1 MRKLLY
7 SALAFSVLLTPP
19 ALAQTF
25 RKGGVEYNAQ
35 RTVTIPPGKP
45 FSIIVTEFL
54 HHGELAPDGKNLA
67 VVGGSK
73 IVPFRVLQVGPGD
86 FCRIAFQPVRGQN
99 EYDILYGGE
108 DKTKKPS
115 DDPPPAWTATDGLLL
130 ETRQFKKCDLN
141 KLDSLRDAFNSAKPI
156 GADYVPAVHHAEN
169 PFTLGREPFLSR
181 YSGTLNIA
189 TAGKYGFMTSSQD
202 ASFLLIDDKLVVSAP
217 GHHGPA
223 WQAHRGSRGDIDLA
237 AGPHKFEYYHAAAGP
252 SAMMVAAWEI
262 NPKDAKPQQP
272 ALIPA
277 ENFHAERIGPLP
289 AGGLTLRTAKT
300 VPDFEAAVEGDVPL
314 PDNDLAMIGVSFRDL
329 SPHALTA
336 QGKPLWDFGDGQ
348 TGESPKPE
356 HIYLRPGTYRVKLT
370 YRRPGRDAEIANRI
384 EVDRPNLTRREA
396 AKEKEKGHNLNDY
409 LKILETYDPKK
420 LDAVSLRQLVL
431 AYEAKSLS
439 LEDKPDE
446 ARRYLA
452 KAVEAGRAA
461 FAEATTRVN
470 AGSPG
475 ATGSASA
482 AAGAGAT
489 AGSSSSADSIA
500 STDDDLLKLARLIG
514 PMARVRLGDS
524 QTALAIWRG
533 AIDRVKSPD
542 AKAEC
547 RVAAADILVTDLVKP
562 AEAKPLLDAAQK
574 QFGKAGSGPVASV
587 FHRVQGDYLAATGD
601 GKAARESYIAA
612 ERALGKTRNFIE
624 STAWKGAR
632 SRSAEVFIKEKQFD
646 RAAEELF
653 SWQREYP
660 AESIEGYLNLL
671 LAKFFFGRE
680 QYDAAVAQAERLQAV
695 NPDSAYVDQIL
706 LLSADCE
713 LRRGKK
719 DRALATLNSIL
730 KDYPG
735 SPLVPLVRKN
745 IELIEMK

>member
-1 MRKLLY
+1 
-7 SALAFSVLLTPP
+7 
-19 ALAQTF
+19 
-25 RKGGVEYNAQ
+25 
-35 RTVTIPPGKP
+35 
-45 FSIIVTEFL
+45 
-54 HHGELAPDGKNLA
+54 
-67 VVGGSK
+67 
-73 IVPFRVLQVGPGD
+73 
-86 FCRIAFQPVRGQN
+86 
-99 EYDILYGGE
+99 
-108 DKTKKPS
+108 
-115 DDPPPAWTATDGLLL
+115 
-130 ETRQFKKCDLN
+130 
-141 KLDSLRDAFNSAKPI
+141 
-156 GADYVPAVHHAEN
+156 
-169 PFTLGREPFLSR
+169 
-181 YSGTLNIA
+181 
-189 TAGKYGFMTSSQD
+189 
-202 ASFLLIDDKLVVSAP
+202 
-217 GHHGPA
+217 
-223 WQAHRGSRGDIDLA
+223 
-237 AGPHKFEYYHAAAGP
+237 
-252 SAMMVAAWEI
+252 MMVAAWEI

-272 ALIPA
+272 VLIPA
-277 ENFHAERIGPLP
+277 ENFHAERIGRLP

-300 VPDFEAAVEGDVPL
+300 VPDFEGAVEGDVPL
-314 PDNDLAMIGVSFRDL
+314 PDNDLAMIGVDFRDL

-348 TGESPKPE
+348 TSEAAKPE
-356 HIYLRPGTYRVKLT
+356 HVYLRPGTYRVKLT
-370 YRRPGRDAEIANRI
+370 YRRPGKDAEIANRI

-396 AKEKEKGHNLNDY
+396 AKEREKGHNLNDY

-452 KAVEAGRAA
+452 KAVEAGRTA
-461 FAEATTRVN
+461 FTE
-470 AGSPG
+470 GPSG

-482 AAGAGAT
+482 AAKSSATAGLPSSAGPSAGAI

-500 STDDDLLKLARLIG
+500 SSDDDLVKLARLIG
-514 PMARVRLGDS
+514 PMARIRLGDS
-524 QTALAIWRG
+524 QTALTIWRG

-562 AEAKPLLDAAQK
+562 ADAKPLLDAAQK
-574 QFGKAGSGPVASV
+574 QFGKNGTGPVASAYY
-587 FHRVQGDYLAATGD
+587 RVLGDYLAATGD
-601 GKAARESYIAA
+601 GKAARESYLTA
-612 ERALGKTRNFIE
+612 EKALGKTRNFIE

-646 RAAEELF
+646 RAADELF

-660 AESIEGYLNLL
+660 AEAIDGYLNLL
-671 LAKFFFGRE
+671 LAKYYFGRE

-735 SPLVPLVRKN
+735 SPLIPLVKKN
-745 IELIEMK
+745 IELIEKK